1 VDNSEVDNASL
12 YSQPEDI
19 LLAFNELGSVSPY
32 FTIAAAFGNVHGVY
46 KPGNVKLHPEILGDF
61 QKFVAKEKSIASE
74 KPVFFVF
81 HGGSGSTPEEIQTA
95 VGNGVVKMNIDT
107 DTQWAYW
114 DGLRKF
120 YEDKKGY
127 LQGQI
132 GNPEGADS
140 PNKKY
145 YDPRVWVRKSEET
158 MIARL
163 HQAYRNLN
171 CVNVL

>member
-1 VDNSEVDNASL
+1 
-12 YSQPEDI
+12 
-19 LLAFNELGSVSPY
+19 
-32 FTIAAAFGNVHGVY
+32 
-46 KPGNVKLHPEILGDF
+46 
-61 QKFVAKEKSIASE
+61 
-74 KPVFFVF
+74 
-81 HGGSGSTPEEIQTA
+81 EIQTA

-114 DGLRKF
+114 NGLRNF
-120 YEDKKGY
+120 YEEKKDY

-132 GNPEGADS
+132 GNPDGADA

-145 YDPRVWVRKSEET
+145 YDPRVWVRKSEEA

-163 HQAYRNLN
+163 HEAFRDLN